1 MRMFRRSKFQRH
13 LVIPLML
20 VCFMAACHKWVPLE
34 APVEQALSEHHGKVR
49 LTLED
54 GRRVEYGSG
63 PAALA
68 FWHSRA
74 QPDTALSDIP
84 KAEVRKTDVGAT
96 VGLVVGVA
104 AAAIVVSVAAYE
116 ELCADEPFG
125 CRALTQ
131 ASTDKGYPREQLR
144 GDETLKRH

>member
-1 MRMFRRSKFQRH
+1 MTRSARCRRP
-13 LVIPLML
+13 LVL
-20 VCFMAACHKWVPLE
+20 VTLICFMAACHKWVAVEPPLE
-34 APVEQALSEHHGKVR
+34 WTLAEHNGEVR

-54 GRRVEYGSG
+54 GRRVEVNSG
-63 PAALA
+63 PVALA
-68 FWHSRA
+68 FLRA
-74 QPDTALSDIP
+74 QRDTALSDVP

-116 ELCADEPFG
+116 ALCADEPFG
-125 CRALTQ
+125 CRAPTQ